1 MNSDVTASMTR
12 RKKTYIVYT
21 GVHSHSK
28 FIIIITMS
36 DDDDDNDV
44 VMVLVLGTDNTI
56 LIIKPLLQKWW
67 LYATVMSI

>member
-1 MNSDVTASMTR
+1 
-12 RKKTYIVYT
+12 
-21 GVHSHSK
+21 
-28 FIIIITMS
+28 MS